1 MRRVAGF
8 TYLTVLFVVAIMGL
22 GLALAGEVWHTVAL
36 REKETELLHVGNQ
49 YRKAIQRFYLS
60 GPQQYPRALSDL
72 LKDPRK
78 PGTER
83 YLRRLYPDPVTGSDE
98 WGIVK
103 GPDGGIMGVHSLS
116 EDKPL
121 KVAGFRPPLQGFES
135 AQNYSDWKFI
145 YTPPAQAAAPLK
157 PAAPGAPAPTQPA
170 TTPTPPAITP
180 TPPASR

>member
-1 MRRVAGF
+1 MRRGANADAGF
-8 TYLTVLFVVAIMGL
+8 TYLTILFVVAIMGL

-49 YRKAIQRFYLS
+49 YRKAIQRYYLN
-60 GPQQYPRALSDL
+60 GPQQYPRALSDM
-72 LKDPRK
+72 LKDARK

-83 YLRRLYPDPVTGSDE
+83 YLRRLYPDPVTGSEE

-121 KVAGFRPPLQGFES
+121 KVAGFRPVQQGFER
-135 AQNYSDWKFI
+135 AEKYSDWKFI
-145 YTPPAQAAAPLK
+145 FSPAAQPVAPK
-157 PAAPGAPAPTQPA
+157 PAA
-170 TTPTPPAITP
+170 
-180 TPPASR
+180 SR

>member
-8 TYLTVLFVVAIMGL
+8 TYLTILFVVAIMGL
-22 GLALAGEVWHTVAL
+22 GLALTGEVWHTVAL
-36 REKETELLHVGNQ
+36 REKEAELLHVGNH
-49 YRKAIQRFYLS
+49 YRKAIERYYLS
-60 GPQQYPRALSDL
+60 GPRQYPRSLGDL

-103 GPDGGIMGVHSLS
+103 APDGGIMGVHSRS

-121 KVAGFRPPLQGFES
+121 KVAGFRPPAQQGFES
-135 AQNYSDWKFI
+135 AKQYSDWKFV
-145 YTPPAQAAAPLK
+145 YTPPAQAAAPK
-157 PAAPGAPAPTQPA
+157 PAAPKAAA
-170 TTPTPPAITP
+170 PTPPAT
-180 TPPASR
+180 R